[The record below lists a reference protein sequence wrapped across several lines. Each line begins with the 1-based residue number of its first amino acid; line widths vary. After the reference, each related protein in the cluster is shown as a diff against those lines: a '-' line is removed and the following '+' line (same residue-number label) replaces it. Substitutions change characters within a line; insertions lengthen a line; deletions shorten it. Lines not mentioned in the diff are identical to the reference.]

1 MEVWDFDGHH
11 GNGMDEVIGGAFCD
25 DDGDV
30 DAVANADLDACNL
43 ASSGNKA
50 CAKYVNE
57 TRDDVR
63 ITVKDIFITGTYTYR
78 DDETGRNVTACVYPG
93 K

>member
-11 GNGMDEVIGGAFCD
+11 GNGMDEMSGGALCD
-25 DDGDV
+25 DDGNV
-30 DAVANADLDACNL
+30 DAVANAGLDCHL
-43 ASSGNKA
+43 VSSGNKA

-63 ITVKDIFITGTYTYR
+63 IVVKDIFVTGTYTYC
-78 DDETGRNVTACVYPG
+78 DDETGRNVTASVYPG
-93 K
+93 N